1 MSNTPNNPAVIVGYA
16 RTPFAKAA
24 IPGSGKPPGRL
35 ADVDPVDLQ
44 VPLINTLVER
54 SGIDPNDVT
63 KVLTGCVHQEGDQ
76 GLNIA
81 RLNVLHEDCVLPET
95 VGGTSIDR
103 FCASSLEAIAFADAL
118 IARNPDAVYICTGV
132 QSMSHIPMGGFNP
145 QLNDKVHSGN
155 APAFMDMP
163 FTAENLAEKYSV
175 TRQEQDAF
183 AVRSHKLHAAAAAAG
198 RFHDEIVPINGLYAD
213 DGVRADSNVE
223 SLAKL
228 KPVAKALENG
238 GSVTAATASQ
248 ITDGA
253 SAVMV
258 TSESYAQANNLPVM
272 ARIIS
277 IGESG
282 CAPEIMGIGPVEAS
296 KQALAKAGLTMDDMD
311 FIELNEAF
319 AAQSLAVM
327 HEWDKQGMAADIDKV
342 NVNGGAIAMGHP
354 LGATGARLA
363 GTLAL
368 ELQKANKRYGLAT
381 LCIGGGQGM
390 AMVIENPSYK
400 PKP

>member
-1 MSNTPNNPAVIVGYA
+1 MKKEINNPAVIVGYA

-44 VPLINTLVER
+44 VPLINKILDDAGV
-54 SGIDPNDVT
+54 SGSDIKAVI
-63 KVLTGCVHQEGDQ
+63 TGCVHQEGSQ

-81 RLNVLHEDCVLPET
+81 RHNVLHEDSKLPNSVAGYT
-95 VGGTSIDR
+95 VDD
-103 FCASSLEAIAFADAL
+103 FCASSLKAMEMADGF

-132 QSMSHIPMGGFNP
+132 QSMSQVPMGGFNP
-145 QLNDKVHSGN
+145 HLNESVHSGN
-155 APAFMDMP
+155 AMAFMDMP
-163 FTAENLAEKYSV
+163 STAENLAEKYGIS
-175 TRQEQDAF
+175 REEQDRF
-183 AVRSHKLHAAAAAAG
+183 SVRSHKLHAAAAEDG
-198 RFHDEIVPINGLYAD
+198 RFQDEILPINGLDYD
-213 DGVRADSNVE
+213 DGVRPDS
-223 SLAKL
+223 STQGLKKL
-228 KPVAKALENG
+228 RPVAKDASEG
-238 GSVTAATASQ
+238 GTVTAASASQ

-253 SAVMV
+253 SAVMM

-272 ARIIS
+272 AKILAF
-277 IGESG
+277 GESG
-282 CAPEIMGIGPVEAS
+282 CAPEIMGIGPVEAT
-296 KQALAKAGLTMDDMD
+296 KDALNKAGMSMDDID
-311 FIELNEAF
+311 IIELNEAF

-327 HEWDKQGMAADIDKV
+327 QEWEAQGMAPPMEKV

-368 ELQKANKRYGLAT
+368 ELQKANKQYGLAT

-390 AMVIENPSYK
+390 AMIIENPDFT
-400 PKP
+400 PEI